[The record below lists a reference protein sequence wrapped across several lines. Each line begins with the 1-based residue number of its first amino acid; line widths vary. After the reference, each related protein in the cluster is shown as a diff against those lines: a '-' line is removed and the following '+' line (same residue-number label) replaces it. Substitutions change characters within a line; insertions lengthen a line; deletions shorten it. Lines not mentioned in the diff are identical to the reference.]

1 MYAWECVP
9 KIFCCELLLV
19 QLTAELYA
27 TWCNTLSD
35 NYFRCT
41 IAHCN
46 LYFIPNYYFQEEE
59 RDREREGKER
69 KRFMHYDGKGTH
81 TLMALNGP
89 KVAARLVDEG
99 KRTW

>member
-1 MYAWECVP
+1 MNEYIRISTANY
-9 KIFCCELLLV
+9 FLV

-46 LYFIPNYYFQEEE
+46 LYFIPNYYFPEVE
-59 RDREREGKER
+59 RDREREGKGEEEI
-69 KRFMHYDGKGTH
+69 Y
-81 TLMALNGP
+81 AL
-89 KVAARLVDEG
+89 
-99 KRTW
+99 